1 MILILTLLLSLLLL
15 SSCGTAP
22 SRDRLVEA
30 YAGARSARDAGDNV
44 QATLRF
50 REVLRLSQKAK
61 DNQFEGYAC
70 QQLSL
75 LYAGNYDHQE
85 ALKYACRAVTAF
97 EEAQDTLAADYSRID
112 IARQYFS
119 MNRKADARHIAD
131 SLLSAVHAGTD
142 AGLLYYLYD
151 LKADLEYHRKNYP
164 EAGRYYRKVSN
175 LGFPLTVDVYSQAAL
190 TEEHLGHREV
200 ADTLLPLALRHVA
213 SSIDSV
219 TFFNAIHEIHALR
232 GEFRKAYEALSV
244 ATEIQGRV
252 VSTVLSRSLTHA
264 MQAYFE
270 EQYKLEKSRRQ
281 TACILIFLVL
291 VDLASVILLTT
302 STLRQSRQKI
312 IAEMERADSLSRDLQ
327 HITLLRQ
334 GADAALSTLVEDKIK
349 TMQGLADTYLSW
361 SDRAVNLRDEQ
372 KGNALRED
380 IISSFRSELRS
391 LRSDEH
397 LIPSIESALNTSG
410 NRLMSRLRSDFSG
423 FSGEPR
429 LKEMDYQLLSL
440 FFAGFST
447 KSIGFML
454 DMSDE
459 AVRTR
464 KYRYRKLFS
473 SLPGP
478 NMQEYYRR
486 LSK

>member
-1 MILILTLLLSLLLL
+1 MTYRRCGASGINLPLISIGLWQNFGSHAPFHKVKEMAHYAFDQGVCHFDLANNYGPEY
-15 SSCGTAP
+15 GTAEENFGRLMETSFQP
-22 SRDRLVEA
+22 YRDELFISSKAGYDMWPGPYGEWGSRKYLMASLNQSLKRMHLDYVDIFYTHRFDPITPVEETMQALVDIVRQ
-30 YAGARSARDAGDNV
+30 G
-44 QATLRF
+44 
-50 REVLRLSQKAK
+50 KA
-61 DNQFEGYAC
+61 
-70 QQLSL
+70 
-75 LYAGNYDHQE
+75 LYVGI
-85 ALKYACRAVTAF
+85 
-97 EEAQDTLAADYSRID
+97 SR
-112 IARQYFS
+112 
-119 MNRKADARHIAD
+119 
-131 SLLSAVHAGTD
+131 
-142 AGLLYYLYD
+142 
-151 LKADLEYHRKNYP
+151 YP
-164 EAGRYYRKVSN
+164 HE
-175 LGFPLTVDVYSQAAL
+175 AAL